1 MITKLCQFIQDRQD
15 IQEVSGAYTSPF
27 LDTDELKME
36 ALSARKVSG
45 AFEKRALDPK
55 DGRGLG
61 WMNSLCSHWELSA
74 GQAGQARKAGRGR
87 GRLARRMCRVNR
99 DPIKEIVGGK

>member
-1 MITKLCQFIQDRQD
+1 
-15 IQEVSGAYTSPF
+15 
-27 LDTDELKME
+27 ME
-36 ALSARKVSG
+36 ALLARKISG

-61 WMNSLCSHWELSA
+61 WMNSLYCSHWELSA

-87 GRLARRMCRVNR
+87 GRLARRLCRVNR
-99 DPIKEIVGGK
+99 DPVREIVGG